1 MYIVGTQLS
10 IITFNHD
17 RETEKKNIH
26 ICDIN
31 FVLFNPIIAY
41 IYIYIFKSVNTTTL
55 NKRTVFHDIYV
66 LVCLK
71 KEENRHTCNRNLFR
85 LSFTDWKKT
94 PRYILLILAGKL

>member
-17 RETEKKNIH
+17 RETERKVYTSVTLILFCLIQLLH
-26 ICDIN
+26 I
-31 FVLFNPIIAY
+31 Y

-85 LSFTDWKKT
+85 TQLH
-94 PRYILLILAGKL
+94 

>member
-17 RETEKKNIH
+17 RETERKVYTSVTLI
-26 ICDIN
+26 
-31 FVLFNPIIAY
+31 LFCLIQLLH
-41 IYIYIFKSVNTTTL
+41 IYIYILKSVNTTTL

-66 LVCLK
+66 LARLK

-85 LSFTDWKKT
+85 TQLH
-94 PRYILLILAGKL
+94 

>member
-17 RETEKKNIH
+17 RETERSIH

-71 KEENRHTCNRNLFR
+71 KGRKQTHLYRNLFR
-85 LSFTDWKKT
+85 TQLH
-94 PRYILLILAGKL
+94 